1 MATDADFVAYVH
13 EQAGLGDA
21 LRYRKMFGE
30 YALYLDD
37 KVVALVCD
45 NRVFL
50 KPTDAARALLER
62 VEEDAPY
69 PGAKPH
75 LVLDEY
81 LDDSD
86 TLARLLRVTTEALP
100 RPKPKKP
107 KATKSARKKT

>member
-1 MATDADFVAYVH
+1 MATDADFIAYVH
-13 EQAGLGDA
+13 EQTGLGEA
-21 LRYRKMFGE
+21 VRYRKMFGE

-50 KPTDAARALLER
+50 KPTDAARELIDA

-75 LVLDEY
+75 IVLDEY
-81 LDDSD
+81 LDDRD
-86 TLARLLRVTTEALP
+86 TLARLLRVTAEALP
-100 RPKPKKP
+100 APKPRKK
-107 KATKSARKKT
+107 KARARKTS